1 MIKTSKVAATRLAN
15 EIESKGEREGH
26 TGIPGIWTQVLD
38 AGFWTLDSG
47 QWTLGAGLWTL
58 NHGHLTLDSGR

>member
-26 TGIPGIWTQVLD
+26 TGIPGICTQVLD
-38 AGFWTLDSG
+38 AGFWTLNFGRWILDN
-47 QWTLGAGLWTL
+47 GLWA
-58 NHGHLTLDSGR
+58 LDSGLYTMDS

>member
-1 MIKTSKVAATRLAN
+1 MIKTSKVVATRLAN

-38 AGFWTLDSG
+38 AGFWTLNFGRWILDN
-47 QWTLGAGLWTL
+47 GLWA
-58 NHGHLTLDSGR
+58 LDSGL